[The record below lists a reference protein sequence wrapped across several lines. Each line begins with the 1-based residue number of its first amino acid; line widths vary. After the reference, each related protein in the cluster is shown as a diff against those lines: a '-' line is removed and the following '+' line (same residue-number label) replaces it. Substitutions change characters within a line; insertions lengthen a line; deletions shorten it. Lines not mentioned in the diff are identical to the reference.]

1 MLITL
6 PVAGTEYLAAKTYG
20 KGDLFWFTIL
30 EEFLAILA
38 GRRQR
43 QWQWNCVA
51 EALHG

>member
-6 PVAGTEYLAAKTYG
+6 PVTGTEHLAVKIYG
-20 KGDLFWFTIL
+20 KGDLFWFTVL

-43 QWQWNCVA
+43 LWQRLPMVKS
-51 EALHG
+51 